1 MHGAFVQSQSL
12 LLESKTPEQTIL
24 WTESLVSCKKKKK
37 VEMVVMVEEEKE
49 EKKTITPWLFFLYKQ
64 LSKQVS
70 K

>member
-49 EKKTITPWLFFLYKQ
+49 EKKTITP
-64 LSKQVS
+64 
-70 K
+70 